1 MPNHDRFECQTVIDS
16 DAILHQDGLGL
27 PRNRIQAYAW
37 YSLAATE
44 NAKDAVDALNALEAL
59 LRPDEIKAA
68 QKLAR
73 EWSLRI
79 AQEQNE
85 VTP

>member
-1 MPNHDRFECQTVIDS
+1 MKRTHDTLSQEQTV
-16 DAILHQDGLGL
+16 AELAHF
-27 PRNRIQAYAW
+27 AW

-59 LRPDEIKAA
+59 LEPDEIKAA

-79 AQEQNE
+79 AQDQNE
-85 VTP
+85 VAR